1 MLTPSYVE
9 SPARQAPTHAPTLTQ
24 LEIEHGRLS
33 GLRDDLRRAIREAER
48 FVRVERPS
56 RLICRR
62 ISLSVLRMTEQLS
75 EVKHDLRDVEA
86 EMREHNT
93 IHYGWQNCPTD
104 PYAIP

>member
-1 MLTPSYVE
+1 MLTQSYALPE
-9 SPARQAPTHAPTLTQ
+9 ARQAPVHAPTLTQ

-56 RLICRR
+56 RLIQRR
-62 ISLSVLRMTEQLS
+62 ITLSVLRMTEQLS

-86 EMREHNT
+86 EMREHQT
-93 IHYGWQNCPTD
+93 LHYGWMHCPAD